1 MTSRLIIQA
10 GGRLRHT
17 SVMVLL
23 CVAGLMSPYEAPGVD
38 QLPSD
43 LRFQRLCSL
52 HPHVGACRPSLSAPL
67 PTLAPT
73 AAQSR
78 HQASGTH
85 TDLLPPSPPLSAL
98 SLSASTISQVSPCEL
113 SRLLL
118 VLESNAFPSGLYSAS
133 AKVNHAC
140 LPNCRA
146 YQVRNQRLCPCA
158 GSLHAAGDCLIGW
171 SD

>member
-1 MTSRLIIQA
+1 MWTSCHPTRGSNGYARCTLMWVLA
-10 GGRLRHT
+10 G
-17 SVMVLL
+17 
-23 CVAGLMSPYEAPGVD
+23 
-38 QLPSD
+38 
-43 LRFQRLCSL
+43 
-52 HPHVGACRPSLSAPL
+52 HPCRPPS

-113 SRLLL
+113 GRLLL

-146 YQVRNQRLCPCA
+146 YQVRHQRPCPCRELSST
-158 GSLHAAGDCLIGW
+158 GGLQAAGGCLIGW